1 MDGLYGER
9 RKGFGDGFVFCGF
22 CLVGMSNSSKWN
34 SHLLNGQ
41 GGVL

>member
-1 MDGLYGER
+1 MDCTGREGRDLGMAS
-9 RKGFGDGFVFCGF
+9 FFVVFV